1 MIRSSLLDKLMK
13 LAVLV
18 IIIVELAAVQ
28 YFIPDFYQT
37 LFRLT
42 LDGNVEGLTEYISS
56 FGYGAIAITI
66 FMIVLTNMTG
76 LPSIPFLTVN
86 GVIFGL
92 LPGIVISWIGEVL
105 GNILGFVIMRTVL
118 RDKARKLVERSHL
131 TEKLDK
137 YSTIKTIA
145 LARAIPYSPNL
156 VITAVASM
164 SRISFA
170 NHLIATIIGKVPS
183 VIVEVWLGHDLLK
196 FGQYGGRII
205 IWATLILTVYYA
217 YRQYKKR

>member
-92 LPGIVISWIGEVL
+92 LPGIGNGTGTDTGSNNTAQTGTAETTAPPQVSETTAVEVKVTAVEVTVKENSYVL
-105 GNILGFVIMRTVL
+105 NGNTMEIDALIAELEKNENGVNVTIIDDNASL
-118 RDKARKLVERSHL
+118 DAYNNL
-131 TEKLDK
+131 TAALDEKN
-137 YSTIKTIA
+137 
-145 LARAIPYSPNL
+145 IPYS
-156 VITAVASM
+156 
-164 SRISFA
+164 
-170 NHLIATIIGKVPS
+170 K
-183 VIVEVWLGHDLLK
+183 
-196 FGQYGGRII
+196 Q
-205 IWATLILTVYYA
+205 
-217 YRQYKKR
+217 

>member
-1 MIRSSLLDKLMK
+1 MK
-13 LAVLV
+13 LAVAL
-18 IIIVELAAVQ
+18 IIVIELAAVQ
-28 YFIPDFYQT
+28 FFIPDFYQT
-37 LFRLT
+37 LFRLS
-42 LDGNVEGLTEYISS
+42 LEGNVQGLTAYIGS

-86 GVIFGL
+86 GAIFGL
-92 LPGIVISWIGEVL
+92 VPGIIISWVGEVL
-105 GNILGFVIMRTVL
+105 GNIFGFIIMRTVL
-118 RDKARKLVERSHL
+118 RDKARRLVERSHM

-137 YSTIKTIA
+137 YSNIKTVA

-164 SRISFA
+164 SRISFSQ
-170 NHLIATIIGKVPS
+170 HFLATIVGKVPS
-183 VIVEVWLGHDLLK
+183 VVVEVWLGHDLLK

-205 IWATLILTVYYA
+205 IWATLILTIYYA

>member
-18 IIIVELAAVQ
+18 IVIVELAAVQ

-56 FGYGAIAITI
+56 FGYGAIGITI

-164 SRISFA
+164 SRISFSH
-170 NHLIATIIGKVPS
+170 HLAATIIGKVPS
-183 VIVEVWLGHDLLK
+183 VIVEVLLGHDLL
-196 FGQYGGRII
+196 
-205 IWATLILTVYYA
+205 
-217 YRQYKKR
+217 

>member
-1 MIRSSLLDKLMK
+1 MK

-18 IIIVELAAVQ
+18 IILVELAAVQ

-56 FGYGAIAITI
+56 FGYGAIGITI

-118 RDKARKLVERSHL
+118 RDKARKLVSE
-131 TEKLDK
+131 
-137 YSTIKTIA
+137 
-145 LARAIPYSPNL
+145 AI
-156 VITAVASM
+156 
-164 SRISFA
+164 
-170 NHLIATIIGKVPS
+170 
-183 VIVEVWLGHDLLK
+183 
-196 FGQYGGRII
+196 
-205 IWATLILTVYYA
+205 
-217 YRQYKKR
+217 

>member
-1 MIRSSLLDKLMK
+1 MRSSTLDKIMK
-13 LAVLV
+13 LAVAL
-18 IIIVELAAVQ
+18 IIVIELAAVQ
-28 YFIPDFYQT
+28 FFLPDFYQT
-37 LFRLT
+37 LFRLS
-42 LDGNVEGLTEYISS
+42 LEGNVQGLTAYIGS

-86 GVIFGL
+86 GAIFGL
-92 LPGIVISWIGEVL
+92 VPGIIISWVGEVL
-105 GNILGFVIMRTVL
+105 GNIFGFIIMRTVL
-118 RDKARKLVERSHL
+118 RDKARRLVERSHM

-137 YSTIKTIA
+137 YSNIKTVA

-156 VITAVASM
+156 VITAVAAM
-164 SRISFA
+164 SRISFS
-170 NHLIATIIGKVPS
+170 HHFLATIVGKVPS
-183 VIVEVWLGHDLLK
+183 VVVEVWLGHDLLK

-205 IWATLILTVYYA
+205 IWATLILTIYYA

>member
-170 NHLIATIIGKVPS
+170 NHLVATIIGKVPS
-183 VIVEVWLGHDLLK
+183 VIVEV
-196 FGQYGGRII
+196 
-205 IWATLILTVYYA
+205 
-217 YRQYKKR
+217 

>member
-18 IIIVELAAVQ
+18 IVIVELAAVQ

-56 FGYGAIAITI
+56 FGYGAIGITI

-164 SRISFA
+164 SRISFSH
-170 NHLIATIIGKVPS
+170 HLAATIIGKS
-183 VIVEVWLGHDLLK
+183 LLSLSK
-196 FGQYGGRII
+196 CGWGTTY
-205 IWATLILTVYYA
+205 
-217 YRQYKKR
+217 

>member
-1 MIRSSLLDKLMK
+1 
-13 LAVLV
+13 
-18 IIIVELAAVQ
+18 
-28 YFIPDFYQT
+28 
-37 LFRLT
+37 
-42 LDGNVEGLTEYISS
+42 
-56 FGYGAIAITI
+56 
-66 FMIVLTNMTG
+66 
-76 LPSIPFLTVN
+76 
-86 GVIFGL
+86 
-92 LPGIVISWIGEVL
+92 
-105 GNILGFVIMRTVL
+105 MRTVL

-164 SRISFA
+164 SRISFSH
-170 NHLIATIIGKVPS
+170 HLAATIIGKVPS

-205 IWATLILTVYYA
+205 IWATLILTVYYV
-217 YRQYKKR
+217 YKQYKKR